1 MTKKLQ
7 IFLITSFLLAA
18 FQVSANADI
27 PEETSAE
34 QVFQI
39 LASEIGLQRGEAS
52 LAYQTYMSLARKS
65 KDGRL
70 AQRAVEIAIA
80 GNAPELALNAA
91 KIWDELNPKDAKE
104 IYVTL
109 LMINQRWD
117 ESIKPAIEQ
126 LKKLKTTTAIEKQ
139 INQWRPLLGKATDED
154 SALNAYFQIVSS
166 SIHKLNDVEILYTF
180 SLSAE
185 RVQQYELMEKILR
198 KIIAKNPNDKNALN
212 ALGYSFADR
221 NIHLN
226 EASTLLNKAYKLS
239 SEDPYILDSVAWV
252 NFKLG
257 RTQEAITQLQEAFKA
272 KPEAEIGAHL
282 GEVLWS
288 NDEKIA
294 AQEAWKQAEKLDA
307 NNKTLKSTLT
317 RLWPTRVPSNLQ
329 SNAGQMWD
337 GRFVVK
343 IGAANNGRGG
353 SGAFT
358 LSHDNTVDTLDIR
371 NPLGGS
377 MAKITISPAGA
388 KLEDG
393 SKVYE
398 AHDPDALL
406 QNYLGLP
413 IPARGLSNWLN
424 GEPRLG
430 FPASIERDSLNRA
443 STMIQDNWNIS
454 FSWTEKN
461 QLKKMDLKRET
472 SDGPI
477 EIHLIFENID
487 D

>member
-1 MTKKLQ
+1 MTKKLK
-7 IFLITSFLLAA
+7 FLLIASLLLLS
-18 FQVSANADI
+18 FETPADTNNT
-27 PEETSAE
+27 EATAE
-34 QVFQI
+34 QVFQV
-39 LASEIGLQRGEAS
+39 LASEIGLQRGEAR
-52 LAYQTYMSLARKS
+52 LAYQTYMSLARNS

-70 AQRAVEIAIA
+70 AQRAMEIAIA
-80 GNAPELALNAA
+80 GNSPELALNAA
-91 KIWDELNPKDAKE
+91 KIWDELNPKEAKE
-104 IYVTL
+104 IYITL

-117 ESIKPAIEQ
+117 ESIKPAKEQ

-139 INQWRPLLGKATDED
+139 INQWRPLFGKATDED
-154 SALNAYFQIVSS
+154 AALNAYFQIVSS
-166 SIHKLNDVEILYTF
+166 NIHQLNDLEILYTF
-180 SLSAE
+180 SLSTE
-185 RVQQYELMEKILR
+185 KVQQYELMEKILR

-226 EASTLLNKAYKLS
+226 EASILLNKAYKLS
-239 SEDPYILDSVAWV
+239 SDDPYILDSVAWA

-257 RTQEAITQLQEAFKA
+257 RTQEAIAQLQEAFKA

-288 NDEKIA
+288 NNEKLLA
-294 AQEAWKQAEKLDA
+294 EDAWKQAEKLDA
-307 NNKTLKSTLT
+307 NNKTLKSTLK
-317 RLWPTRVPSNLQ
+317 RLWPARVPGRLESDVE
-329 SNAGQMWD
+329 QMWD

-343 IGAANNGRGG
+343 FGNSNDSRGG

-358 LSHDNTVDTLDIR
+358 LSHENKVDTLDIR

-377 MAKITISPAGA
+377 LAKITISTSGA

-398 AHDPDALL
+398 AHDPDTLL

-430 FPASIERDSLNRA
+430 PPASIERDSLNRA
-443 STMIQDNWNIS
+443 STMIQDNWNMS

-472 SDGPI
+472 SEGPI
-477 EIHLIFENID
+477 EIHLIFETID